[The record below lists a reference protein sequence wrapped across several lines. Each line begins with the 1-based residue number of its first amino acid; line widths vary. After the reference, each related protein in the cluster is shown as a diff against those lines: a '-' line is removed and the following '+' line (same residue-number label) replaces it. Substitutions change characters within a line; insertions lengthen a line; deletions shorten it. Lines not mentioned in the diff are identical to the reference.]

1 MKRGMMI
8 RSALVLAGLVAMAL
22 MAVPSALATD
32 QPMDKVIGPQM
43 ESGKDITNQRSS
55 MQPAE
60 PTTGELSKEMEKP
73 MKAPDAGTSEE
84 SRPGYRPLCGPS
96 KDAIN
101 HYACGEGY
109 QQLAF

>member
-1 MKRGMMI
+1 MRREMIIRG
-8 RSALVLAGLVAMAL
+8 ALALAGLAAMAL

-32 QPMDKVIGPQM
+32 QPVDKMIGPQM

-55 MQPAE
+55 MQPVE
-60 PTTGELSKEMEKP
+60 PTTGELTKEMEKP

-96 KDAIN
+96 KDAID

-109 QQLAF
+109 DHFAF